1 LGVTRPEPVPHAPS
15 APSSAHAVPPA
26 QGQPAHGPQAE
37 GPPAHGQPAQGQPA
51 QGQPAPQRTSFLH
64 DLRIVWAEHDF
75 RRLLSTRLISQ
86 TGDGIF
92 TAAVGTYVFF
102 NKSFFPDPAAGAAA
116 FAVLYGPYSLIGP
129 FAGVFIDRWSR
140 RQILTYSALLR
151 SVFVVLTAA
160 LMAAG
165 NTGIPLYVAVLLVL
179 GVNRFFLSALSA
191 ALPHVVAG
199 DKLVMGNSV
208 SPTLGGTLAAVGGI
222 VGLGVNAATGD
233 TERGAAITLLVAGA
247 CYVAA
252 SLVARIMPRD
262 LLGPVREVGG
272 KAPGRLLTELRL
284 VAVGLA
290 SGVRYVA
297 RRRGPATALGATGG
311 NRFFYGILFL
321 ISILLY
327 RNYFYADVKPS
338 TAEAHYGYLVGAVAI
353 GYFCA
358 ALVTPPLTRR
368 LTKPACIT
376 LMLASSAVLVGVLG
390 ATFSQVPFIVMG
402 FFLGLAGQA
411 IAISAT
417 TILQEQV
424 VDDYRGRAFSYYDM
438 MFNITFAAAALI
450 SAPFMPRTGHSPALI
465 AAIAIGYAV
474 VAISYWLAGRHS
486 AGRGVGADSP
496 ADLAQ
501 PTAS

>member
-1 LGVTRPEPVPHAPS
+1 MGVTRPEPVPQAPS
-15 APSSAHAVPPA
+15 VPSAAHAASAHAGTPA
-26 QGQPAHGPQAE
+26 QGA
-37 GPPAHGQPAQGQPA
+37 
-51 QGQPAPQRTSFLH
+51 PAPQRGSFLH
-64 DLRIVWAEHDF
+64 DLRIVWAERDF
-75 RRLLSTRLISQ
+75 RHLLSTRLISQ

-151 SVFVVLTAA
+151 SVFVVLTAG

-165 NTGIPLYVAVLLVL
+165 NTSVPLYVAVLLVL

-252 SLVARIMPRD
+252 SLVARTMPRD
-262 LLGPVREVGG
+262 LLGPVREPGRA
-272 KAPGRLLTELRL
+272 APGRLLSELGA
-284 VAVGLA
+284 VAVGLVN
-290 SGVRYVA
+290 GVRYVI
-297 RRRGPATALGATGG
+297 RRRGPATALAATGG

-327 RNYFYADVKPS
+327 RNYFYAGVKPS
-338 TAEAHYGYLVGAVAI
+338 VAESHYGYLVGAVAV

-358 ALVTPPLTRR
+358 ALVTPPVTRR
-368 LTKPACIT
+368 VTKPAYIA
-376 LMLASSAVLVGVLG
+376 LMLAASALLVGILG
-390 ATFSQVPFIVMG
+390 STFSQVAFIVMG
-402 FFLGLAGQA
+402 FCLGLAGQA

-424 VDDYRGRAFSYYDM
+424 ADDYRGRAFSYYDM

-450 SAPFMPRTGHSPALI
+450 SAPFMPRSGHSPALI
-465 AAIAIGYAV
+465 AAVAIGFGV
-474 VAISYWLAGRHS
+474 VAVAYWLTGRRS
-486 AGRGVGADSP
+486 
-496 ADLAQ
+496 Q
-501 PTAS
+501 